1 MACSQKMPTSVGRH
15 ALTALR
21 HTRACC
27 TLNQLPWIFVSSSC
41 GALLRLRLQEA
52 TFLELGRARA
62 LCARGKP
69 IYAFGAFGAFGAVG
83 QGLSRAWCACVCL
96 SLYGNLGGAVG
107 RGLAEGI
114 DFLEVLS
121 RQIIFVRGCSAEPQP
136 EQLPS
141 QADLV
146 LSLVSGEGGSFW
158 LKPGCNQE
166 GVALCSAGS

>member
-1 MACSQKMPTSVGRH
+1 MLHAESIAVGFCF
-15 ALTALR
+15 L
-21 HTRACC
+21 
-27 TLNQLPWIFVSSSC
+27 I
-41 GALLRLRLQEA
+41 LRLRLQEA

-62 LCARGKP
+62 LCAQS
-69 IYAFGAFGAFGAVG
+69 YAFGAFGAFGAVG
-83 QGLSRAWCACVCL
+83 QGLSRAWWACVCL

-141 QADLV
+141 QAGLV